1 MWAVLIQALI
11 AIANCSGQYSLRPVL
26 TLHPLSS
33 HQSRAEWNLTR
44 LHLLQRSYVMFV
56 QLMTQKGLRSTQN
69 NPRRANSLPLTG
81 ILQMCLLLISDL
93 PFGKFHFRFQNCQV
107 PSWHFRFVCT
117 SNILGLCAKERLGG
131 YEVATGVQYVET
143 SRHVAQSKRGQARVQ
158 TSDLGHTAAEG

>member
-1 MWAVLIQALI
+1 MWAVLIHALM
-11 AIANCSGQYSLRPVL
+11 AMANCSGQYSLRPFL

-44 LHLLQRSYVMFV
+44 LPLLQRSYVMFV

-69 NPRRANSLPLTG
+69 NPRRTNSLPLTG
-81 ILQMCLLLISDL
+81 ILQMCCL

-107 PSWHFRFVCT
+107 PSWHVRFVCT
-117 SNILGLCAKERLGG
+117 SNILGLCAKERLAR